1 MDYTYMGNV
10 YTKHQLV
17 SSTGGDTWIIVAQ
30 HLMFQCVPGM
40 KAMLALQIG
49 DLELLRK
56 TASKLTLTLVP
67 TQYRKAWW
75 YQLEIHIEGA
85 PEPGL
90 LFSARKNPRR
100 WKTLNKAVAFVEQTL
115 PGVRHVGVTTRPGL
129 KKRKTR

>member
-1 MDYTYMGNV
+1 
-10 YTKHQLV
+10 
-17 SSTGGDTWIIVAQ
+17 
-30 HLMFQCVPGM
+30 
-40 KAMLALQIG
+40 MLALQIG

-56 TASKLTLTLVP
+56 TASKLTLTFVP

-115 PGVRHVGVTTRPGL
+115 PDVRHVGVVTRPGR
-129 KKRKTR
+129 KKRKGR

>member
-1 MDYTYMGNV
+1 
-10 YTKHQLV
+10 
-17 SSTGGDTWIIVAQ
+17 
-30 HLMFQCVPGM
+30 
-40 KAMLALQIG
+40 MLALQIG
-49 DLELLRK
+49 DLALLRK

-115 PGVRHVGVTTRPGL
+115 PEVRAIGVVTRPGA
-129 KKRKTR
+129 KKRKARAHA